1 MTEPLVITEPG
12 VFDMPAEDYHADP
25 VPGGS
30 LSSSGARKLLSPSCP
45 ALFAYER
52 EHGQAHKQVWDIG
65 HAAHKLVL
73 GNGPDLVPIEGDY
86 RTKANKEKRDQAYLD
101 GAVPLKTDE
110 FDMVHE
116 MADAIREHPVASAL
130 FNPLGGRAEQ
140 SLFWVDDASQVW
152 RRSRLDWLPFPSTGR
167 RLIVP
172 DYKTCIDA
180 SPDGIQKAAQ
190 KYGLHQQAAF
200 YLDAIKALGL
210 AEDCAFVFIFQ
221 MKTPPYLVTPVELT
235 DLALQ
240 IGRDLNRQAIDI
252 YRQCTETG
260 VWPGFT
266 DAIEYIS
273 LPGWVENAYLQ
284 EYAS

>member
-1 MTEPLVITEPG
+1 MTGPTAITQPG
-12 VFDMPAEDYHADP
+12 VFEITADEYHADP

-52 EHGQAHKQVWDIG
+52 EHGQGHKTTWDIG

-73 GNGPDLVPIEGDY
+73 GNGPELWRINADEW
-86 RTKANKEKRDQAYLD
+86 RTDKIKAQVKAVRDA
-101 GAVPLKTDE
+101 GGVPLKPAQ
-110 FDMVHE
+110 FDMVIE
-116 MADAIREHPVASAL
+116 MAEAIRNHKTASAL

-140 SLFWVDDASQVW
+140 SLFWQDAATGVQ
-152 RRSRLDWLPFPSTGR
+152 RRARLDWLPFPHAG

-172 DYKTCIDA
+172 DYKTCVDA
-180 SPDGIQKAAQ
+180 SPAGIQKAVF

-200 YLDAIKALGL
+200 YLDAVKALGL
-210 AEDCAFVFIFQ
+210 ADECAFVFIFQ
-221 MKTPPYLVTPVELT
+221 MKDPPYLVTPVELT

-240 IGRDLNRQAIDI
+240 IGRALNRQAIDI

-284 EYAS
+284 EYA

>member
-1 MTEPLVITEPG
+1 MSEPFVITEPG
-12 VFDMPAEDYHADP
+12 VYEITADEYHADP

-30 LSSSGARKLLSPSCP
+30 LSSSGARRLLSPSCP
-45 ALFAYER
+45 ALFDYER
-52 EHGQAHKQVWDIG
+52 THGQGHKTTWDIG

-73 GNGPDLVPIEGDY
+73 GNGPELVLIDGDY
-86 RTKANKEKRDQAYLD
+86 RSKANKERRDQAYLD

-116 MADAIREHPVASAL
+116 MAEAIRNHKVASAL

-140 SLFWVDDASQVW
+140 SLFWKDAETGVQ
-152 RRSRLDWLPFPSTGR
+152 RRARLDWLPFPGVGSR
-167 RLIVP
+167 MIVP
-172 DYKTCIDA
+172 DYKTCADA
-180 SPDGIQKAAQ
+180 SPAGIQKAVF

-200 YLDAIKALGL
+200 YLDAVKALGL
-210 AEDCAFVFIFQ
+210 ADECAFVFIFQ
-221 MKTPPYLVTPVELT
+221 MKDPPYLVTPIELT

-240 IGRDLNRQAIDI
+240 IGRALNRQAIDI
-252 YRQCTETG
+252 YRQCAETG

-284 EYAS
+284 EYA